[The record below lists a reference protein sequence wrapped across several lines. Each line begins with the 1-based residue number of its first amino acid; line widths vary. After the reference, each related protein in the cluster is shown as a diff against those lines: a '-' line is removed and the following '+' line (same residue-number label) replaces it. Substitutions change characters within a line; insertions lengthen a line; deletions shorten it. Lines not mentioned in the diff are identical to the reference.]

1 MKMAKPP
8 TDKQQAYIAKK
19 KAQDN
24 EKYLQEEWLRKK
36 NRLLS
41 RKKRMERIM
50 RNNWTRREKERQEKL
65 NKI

>member
-8 TDKQQAYIAKK
+8 TDKQQAYIAEK

-24 EKYLQEEWLRKK
+24 EKHLQEEWLRKK

-41 RKKRMERIM
+41 RKKRMERIR
-50 RNNWTRREKERQEKL
+50 RNN
-65 NKI
+65 

>member
-24 EKYLQEEWLRKK
+24 GKYLQEEWLRGK

-41 RKKRMERIM
+41 RKRRMERIM
-50 RNNWTRREKERQEKL
+50 RND
-65 NKI
+65 